1 MQIGKPPQQF
11 RTSNSEVYMSRF
23 RRSRQRLQ
31 TILLAAWFGGMALL
45 AHGQE
50 AGRAASS
57 GGAAAD
63 STAAAPDARALS
75 ELIRDLQDQ
84 VQTLNAQL
92 GDLRKEQ
99 ESTRAEALELKHELD
114 AMKGQ
119 SDPSRQSSS
128 GGGPFNPYGPPPANR
143 PASQAPSTPA
153 DSAQGQT
160 PENRLGRLEEQEEV
174 TEAKLNDQYQTK
186 VESGSKY
193 RLRLS
198 GIVLLNLFENHG
210 TLDNMDFPAF
220 AESQQS
226 QEPFASPNA
235 FGTTLRQSQIRLQ
248 AFGPDVAG
256 ARTSADLNFDFAG
269 GFPATP
275 NGGAMGIV
283 RLRTG
288 TLRFD
293 WGNTSII
300 GGQDRLFFAPLAPTS
315 LATLAIPA
323 LSYAGDLWA
332 WIPQIRV
339 EHRIVMSDSS
349 SFSLQ
354 GGILDNLTGD
364 LPSQTFSR
372 YPVWGEQSGQ
382 PAYAARLAWSHAMS
396 GQNLTIGL
404 GGYYTAQDWGFGR
417 GVDGWAGTVDVLVP
431 LGKKW
436 EFSGAFYR
444 GRAVAGIGG
453 GLGQSVYP
461 NGPFS
466 SLTTV
471 FRGLDSEGGWAQLK
485 YKVRP
490 NLEINAA
497 FGSDYPFAGEL
508 RQSYST
514 FYNDEALSRNI
525 VPLANFIYQIRS
537 DILFSVEYRY
547 LDTSVLDTGSIRAS
561 HINVSMGYVF

>member
-1 MQIGKPPQQF
+1 MNTFG
-11 RTSNSEVYMSRF
+11 
-23 RRSRQRLQ
+23 RSRRRLQ
-31 TILLAAWFGGMALL
+31 TFLLTVWFGAAALA

-50 AGRAASS
+50 AREAVFS
-57 GGAAAD
+57 GGGSAGAPAESAD
-63 STAAAPDARALS
+63 IRALS
-75 ELIRDLQDQ
+75 ELIRGLQDQ
-84 VQTLNAQL
+84 VQTLNEQL

-99 ESTRAEALELKHELD
+99 ESTHAEALELRHELD
-114 AMKGQ
+114 SMRGQ
-119 SDPSRQSSS
+119 SGQGSPGSA
-128 GGGPFNPYGPPPANR
+128 PFNPYGPPPANR
-143 PASQAPSTPA
+143 PAPSV
-153 DSAQGQT
+153 SAESGQEQT
-160 PENRLGRLEEQEEV
+160 PDNRLNQLEEQQEV
-174 TEAKLNDQYQTK
+174 TEAKVNDQYQTK

-210 TLDNMDFPAF
+210 TLDNMDFPSF
-220 AESQQS
+220 AESMQS
-226 QEPFASPNA
+226 QAPNASPYA
-235 FGTTLRQSQIRLQ
+235 FGATLRQSELRLQ

-256 ARTSADLNFDFAG
+256 AHTSADVNFDFAG
-269 GFPATP
+269 GFPNTP
-275 NGGAMGIV
+275 NGGAMGTP

-288 TLRFD
+288 TLRLD

-315 LATLAIPA
+315 LATIAIPA

-339 EHRIVMSDSS
+339 EHRIALSDSS
-349 SFSLQ
+349 NISIQ

-364 LPSQTFSR
+364 FPSESFSR
-372 YPVWGEQSGQ
+372 YPTWGEQSGQ
-382 PAYAARLAWSHAMS
+382 PAYAARLAWSHSMS
-396 GQNLTIGL
+396 GQNLTLGI
-404 GGYYTAQDWGFGR
+404 GGYYSAQDWGFGR

-453 GLGQSVYP
+453 GIGQSVYP

-466 SLTTV
+466 SLATL

-485 YKVRP
+485 YKVRS
-490 NLEINAA
+490 NFEINAA
-497 FGSDYPFAGEL
+497 FGSDNPFSREL

-514 FYNDEALSRNI
+514 FYEGQALSRNI

-547 LDTSVLDTGSIRAS
+547 LDTSVLDTGSNRAS
-561 HINVSMGYVF
+561 HVNVSMGYVF